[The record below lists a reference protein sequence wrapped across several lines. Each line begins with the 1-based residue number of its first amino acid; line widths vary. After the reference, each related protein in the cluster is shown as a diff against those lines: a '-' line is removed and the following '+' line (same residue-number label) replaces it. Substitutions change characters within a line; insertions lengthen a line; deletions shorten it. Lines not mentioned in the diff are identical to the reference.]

1 MRIKLFV
8 VLALILASDAAMAQ
22 QKTFRN
28 SMGQTTGRSVTNGN
42 QTTFYDHMGRNT
54 GRAVTNNAG
63 TVVYD
68 NMGRQT
74 GSIK

>member
-1 MRIKLFV
+1 VRIF
-8 VLALILASDAAMAQ
+8 AILILVLASDMAAAQ

-42 QTTFYDHMGRNT
+42 QTTFYDNMGRNT
-54 GRAVTNNAG
+54 GRGVTNNAG
-63 TVVYD
+63 TTIYD
-68 NMGRQT
+68 NKGRQT